1 MTLPPVP
8 ENLKN
13 HPRLGQWLD
22 VGPDGRIRAWSGKV
36 DIGQGISHAL
46 RLVVAEE
53 LQLAPEQVHM
63 VRPTTAASPDEAVTS
78 GSLSIQHSGASLRY
92 AAAHLREACRVRY
105 ARKIGVAPEAVALEN
120 GSFFVEGKC
129 PAVYSGLVDA
139 DMLAAPVDPQH
150 LQPRDG
156 KPSALGALGRTDI
169 ELKVFGEFE
178 YIQDLELPGMC
189 HGAVFRPKTLQAQFD
204 EAAWAALQPQL
215 EAIEGVI
222 EVVRDGMLA
231 GVLGE
236 AEHVLAQA
244 GKKVEKAKLWL
255 PTPSPTGGGMGWE
268 HSPAVGGSAWGH
280 LQHPRQI
287 AGWLKS
293 QPLDTAV
300 ILDQQPASR
309 PADAAR
315 VFRAEYGRAWLQHG
329 SIGLC
334 CAIAQ
339 WNGPQLKVWS
349 HTQGIFNLRRDLAL
363 AFGLPTDAVTVC
375 HADGAGC
382 YGHNG
387 ADDVAF
393 DAAWLARH
401 AGGRPVRLQWT
412 RQQEMA
418 NSPLAPAMTVGI
430 EAAVDDAGNVVS
442 WKQEV
447 WSQGHGTRPGRGDT
461 PALLGAWQTAQ
472 PAPVTMAV
480 NQPPNTGGGSDRN
493 SAPPYAIARVEVLN
507 HRVLSMPLRVSAMRA
522 LGAHVNV
529 LAAESTMDEIAR
541 SLGREPL
548 EYRLAHLQDERA
560 KAVLR
565 EAARLADWT
574 TRPGDEEGFGRG
586 IGFARY
592 KNTGAWCAVVAD
604 LLMEEEVRLKKL
616 YIAAD
621 LGLVVHP
628 DGARNQ
634 IEGGAVQ
641 AASWT
646 LREASDIGP
655 EGIRSDDW
663 ESYPIFSFADVP
675 EVEISLIDRPDMPSL
690 GAGECSAGPTAAA
703 IANAIHDALGVR
715 MRFMPFTADAL
726 MNAAQND

>member
-8 ENLKN
+8 DNLRN

-22 VGPDGRIRAWSGKV
+22 VGPDGRIRAYSGKV

-46 RLVVAEE
+46 RLVIAEE

-63 VRPTTAASPDEAVTS
+63 VKPTTVASPDESVTS

-92 AAAHLREACRVRY
+92 AAAHLREACRARY
-105 ARKIGVAPEAVALEN
+105 ARKVGVAPDAVALEN
-120 GSFFVEGKC
+120 GTFFVEGKC

-139 DMLAAPVDPQH
+139 DLLATAVDPQH
-150 LQPRDG
+150 LQPRGG

-169 ELKVFGEFE
+169 EAKVFGEFE
-178 YIQDLELPGMC
+178 YIHDLDLPGMC
-189 HGAVFRPKTLQAQFD
+189 HGAVFRPKALQAQVD
-204 EAAWAALQPQL
+204 EAAWSALEPQL
-215 EAIEGVI
+215 ATIEGVI
-222 EVVRDGMLA
+222 AVVRDGMLV
-231 GVLGE
+231 GVLAQ

-244 GKKVEKAKLWL
+244 GKKVEKANLWS
-255 PTPSPTGGGMGWE
+255 PSPAGGGLG
-268 HSPAVGGSAWGH
+268 WGH
-280 LQHPRQI
+280 LKHPRQL
-287 AGWLKS
+287 ADWLKS
-293 QPLDTAV
+293 QPLDTTV
-300 ILDQQPASR
+300 ILDQQPAS
-309 PADAAR
+309 PPTGVAR
-315 VFRAEYGRAWLQHG
+315 VFRAEYGRAWLQHA

-339 WNGPQLKVWS
+339 WKGPQLQVWS

-363 AFGLPTDAVTVC
+363 AFGLPADAVTVC

-393 DAAWLARH
+393 DAAWIARH

-418 NSPLAPAMTVGI
+418 NSPLAPAMAVGI
-430 EAAVDDAGNVVS
+430 EAAVDAAGNLVS
-442 WKQEV
+442 WQQDV
-447 WSQGHGTRPGRGDT
+447 WSQGHGTRPGRGKT

-472 PAPVTMAV
+472 PSPVTMAL
-480 NQPPNTGGGSDRN
+480 NQPPDTGGGSDRN
-493 SAPPYAIARVEVLN
+493 SVPPYAIARVQVLN
-507 HRVLSMPLRVSAMRA
+507 HRVLAMPLRVSAMRA

-529 LAAESTMDEIAR
+529 LAAESTMDEIAH
-541 SLGREPL
+541 SLGRDPL

-560 KAVLR
+560 RAVLR
-565 EAARLADWT
+565 EAARLSNWGA
-574 TRPGDEEGFGRG
+574 RPSGEEGFGRG

-604 LLMEEEVRLKKL
+604 LVMEEEVRLRKL
-616 YIAAD
+616 FIAAD

-675 EVEISLIDRPDMPSL
+675 EVAVSLIDRPDMPSL

-726 MNAAQND
+726 MDAAQND

>member
-8 ENLKN
+8 ESLKN

-22 VGPDGRIRAWSGKV
+22 VGPDGRIRAYSGKV

-63 VRPTTAASPDEAVTS
+63 VKPTTVASPDESVTS

-92 AAAHLREACRVRY
+92 AAAHLREACRARY
-105 ARKIGVAPEAVALEN
+105 ARKIGVAPQAVALEN
-120 GSFFVEGKC
+120 GTFFVEGMC

-139 DMLAAPVDPQH
+139 DMLAATVDPQH
-150 LQPRDG
+150 LQPRGG

-189 HGAVFRPKTLQAQFD
+189 HGAVFRPKTLQAQVD
-204 EAAWAALQPQL
+204 EAAWGAPQPQL
-215 EAIEGVI
+215 AAIEGI
-222 EVVRDGMLA
+222 IGVVRDGLLV
-231 GVLGE
+231 GVLAQ
-236 AEHVLAQA
+236 AEHVLAKA
-244 GKKVEKAKLWL
+244 GKQVEKANLWHSS
-255 PTPSPTGGGMGWE
+255 PAPAGPSAPSPAGGGLG
-268 HSPAVGGSAWGH
+268 WGH
-280 LQHPRQI
+280 LSRPGDI
-287 AGWLKS
+287 AAWLKS
-293 QPLDTAV
+293 QPLETTVIADQLPTTA
-300 ILDQQPASR
+300 PAG
-309 PADAAR
+309 AAR

-329 SIGLC
+329 SLGLA

-339 WNGPQLKVWS
+339 WNGPQLQVWS

-363 AFGLPTDAVTVC
+363 AFGLPADAVTVC

-393 DAAWLARH
+393 DAAWLARQ

-418 NSPLAPAMTVGI
+418 NSPLAPAMTVGV
-430 EAAVDDAGNVVS
+430 EAAVDDGGNLVS

-447 WSQGHGTRPGRGDT
+447 WSQGHGTRPGRGKT

-472 PAPVTMAV
+472 PSPVTMAV

-493 SAPPYAIARVEVLN
+493 SVPPYAIPRVEVLN

-529 LAAESTMDEIAR
+529 LAAESMMDEIAR
-541 SLGREPL
+541 YLGRDPL

-565 EAARLADWT
+565 EATRLADWGS
-574 TRPGDEEGFGRG
+574 RPDGEEGFGRG

-604 LLMEEEVRLKKL
+604 LVMEEEVRLKKL

-646 LREASDIGP
+646 LREASDIAP

-675 EVEISLIDRPDMPSL
+675 GVEVSLIDRPDMPSL

-726 MNAAQND
+726 MDAAQND

>member
-1 MTLPPVP
+1 MTLPAVP

-22 VGPDGRIRAWSGKV
+22 VGPDGRIRAYSGKV

-53 LQLAPEQVHM
+53 LQIAPEQVHM
-63 VRPTTAASPDEAVTS
+63 VKPTTVASPDESVTS

-92 AAAHLREACRVRY
+92 AAAHLREACRGRY
-105 ARKIGVAPEAVALEN
+105 ARKLGVAPDAVALEN
-120 GSFFVEGKC
+120 GTFFVEGKC

-150 LQPRDG
+150 LQPRSG
-156 KPSALGALGRTDI
+156 RPSALGMLGRTDI
-169 ELKVFGEFE
+169 ESKVFGEFE
-178 YIQDLELPGMC
+178 YIHDLELPGMC
-189 HGAVFRPKTLQAQFD
+189 HGAVFRPKALQAQVD

-215 EAIEGVI
+215 AAIEGVI
-222 EVVRDGMLA
+222 DVVRDGMLV
-231 GVLGE
+231 GVLAH
-236 AEHVLAQA
+236 AEHVLVQA
-244 GKKVEKAKLWL
+244 GKKVEKADLWL
-255 PTPSPTGGGMGWE
+255 HTPSPAGGGSGRGQ
-268 HSPAVGGSAWGH
+268 SPSGGGLGWGH
-280 LQHPRQI
+280 LQRPNQI
-287 AGWLKS
+287 ADWLKS

-300 ILDQQPASR
+300 ILDQQPSSP
-309 PADAAR
+309 PAGAAR
-315 VFRAEYGRAWLQHG
+315 VFRAEYGRAWLQHA

-339 WNGPQLKVWS
+339 RNGPQLQVWS

-363 AFGLPTDAVTVC
+363 AFGLPVDAVTVC
-375 HADGAGC
+375 HADAAGC

-401 AGGRPVRLQWT
+401 AQRRPVRLQWT

-418 NSPLAPAMTVGI
+418 NSPLAPAMTVGV
-430 EAAVDDAGNVVS
+430 EAAVDDAGNLVS

-447 WSQGHGTRPGRGDT
+447 WSQGHGTRPGRGKT

-472 PAPVTMAV
+472 PFPVTMAV

-493 SAPPYAIARVEVLN
+493 SVPPYAIPRLEVLN
-507 HRVLSMPLRVSAMRA
+507 HRVLAMPLRVSAMRA

-541 SLGREPL
+541 SLGRDPL
-548 EYRLAHLQDERA
+548 EYRLAHLPDERA

-565 EAARLADWT
+565 EAARLAGWG
-574 TRPGDEEGFGRG
+574 TRPDEEGFGRG

-604 LLMEEEVRLKKL
+604 LVMEEEVRLHKL

-646 LREASDIGP
+646 LREASEIGT

-663 ESYPIFSFADVP
+663 ESYPIFSFVDVP
-675 EVEISLIDRPDMPSL
+675 EVEIALIDRPDLPSL

-726 MNAAQND
+726 MDAAQND

>member
-8 ENLKN
+8 ENLKK

-22 VGPDGRIRAWSGKV
+22 VGQDGRIRAYSGKV

-63 VRPTTAASPDEAVTS
+63 VKPTTVASPDEAVTS

-92 AAAHLREACRVRY
+92 AAAHLREACRARY
-105 ARKIGVAPEAVALEN
+105 ARKIGVAPQAVALEN
-120 GSFFVEGKC
+120 GTFFVEGKC

-139 DMLAAPVDPQH
+139 DMLAATVDPQH
-150 LQPRDG
+150 LQARG
-156 KPSALGALGRTDI
+156 GRPSALGALGRTDI

-189 HGAVFRPKTLQAQFD
+189 HGAVFRPKALQAQVD
-204 EAAWAALQPQL
+204 EAAWATLQPQL
-215 EAIEGVI
+215 AAIEGVI
-222 EVVRDGMLA
+222 EVVRDGMLV
-231 GVLGE
+231 GVLAE

-244 GKKVEKAKLWL
+244 GKKVEKANLW
-255 PTPSPTGGGMGWE
+255 
-268 HSPAVGGSAWGH
+268 SPAPSAAGSGWGH
-280 LQHPRQI
+280 LSQPRQI
-287 AGWLKS
+287 AGWLRA
-293 QPLDTAV
+293 QALDTTV
-300 ILDQQPASR
+300 ILDQQPSGP
-309 PADAAR
+309 PAGAAR
-315 VFRAEYGRAWLQHG
+315 VFRAEYGRAWLQHA

-339 WNGPQLKVWS
+339 WNGTQLQVWS

-363 AFGLPTDAVTVC
+363 AFGVPADAVTVC

-401 AGGRPVRLQWT
+401 AGARPLRLQWT

-418 NSPLAPAMTVGI
+418 NSPLAPAMTVGV
-430 EAAVDDAGNVVS
+430 EAAVDDAGNLVS

-447 WSQGHGTRPGRGDT
+447 WSQGHGTRPGRGKT

-480 NQPPNTGGGSDRN
+480 NQPPGTGGGSDRN
-493 SAPPYAIARVEVLN
+493 SVPPYAIARVEVLN
-507 HRVLSMPLRVSAMRA
+507 HRVLAMPLRVSAMRA

-541 SLGREPL
+541 SLGRDPL

-565 EAARLADWT
+565 EAARLADWGT
-574 TRPGDEEGFGRG
+574 PPDGEEGFGRG

-604 LLMEEEVRLKKL
+604 LVMEEEVRLKKL

-646 LREASDIGP
+646 LREASDVAP
-655 EGIRSDDW
+655 DGIRSDDW

-675 EVEISLIDRPDMPSL
+675 EVEVSLIDRPDMPSL